1 METSMTE
8 AWQQLQGQV
17 VNEEFPLREYLGGA
31 GQDSS
36 SGGVFLTEISAPE
49 PGPAA
54 QSATAQPVT
63 TQRAAIKLFPLQEIQ
78 NQRTAEQQLSLWR
91 QAANFS
97 DAHIL
102 SIFRAGRCQLNGV
115 DYLYLVM
122 EYAEENLGQILPQ
135 RALSA
140 EEAREMLG
148 PVLDGLAYLHD
159 RGFAHA
165 RLKPS
170 NILAVSDQLKLSSDG
185 VLPLGEPSR
194 DAENPDAYLP
204 PETGRGWVS
213 EASDVWSLGVTLVE
227 ALTQQPPVWSEAEH
241 WEPAL
246 PESMPAPFLEI
257 ARGCLRRDPNSRLTI
272 NEIAAQLGY
281 PLQRKAAAP
290 VVAKAETPA
299 VAPFI
304 EAPATKTPAI
314 ETRKASVEAAAD
326 AVVAPGPVRP
336 RAAESKQRAPRKW
349 GWLVPVFGVL
359 ALAVVLIP
367 RFMNRSAAPQQS
379 ATSSPESTAPAATGE
394 GQGQPGGVPPVAQ
407 TPAGQKQAPQQN
419 STINKNLQTAKAAP
433 PAPVRAGN
441 ANPDEITPTS
451 APVPSEAPAP
461 RASGG
466 AVTAG
471 GVLEQVLPD
480 VPQRSRETIRGTLK
494 LSVRVHVDA
503 MGQVTS
509 AELADPGP
517 SQYFARL
524 ALDAAR
530 RWKFSAGQ
538 VAGHGAASDWILHF
552 AFTREGTRAIPTQE
566 PF

>member
-1 METSMTE
+1 MEASMTE

-17 VNEEFPLREYLGGA
+17 VNEEFPLREYLGAA

-49 PGPAA
+49 PGQAA
-54 QSATAQPVT
+54 QSAAP
-63 TQRAAIKLFPLQEIQ
+63 QRAAIKLFPLQEIQ

-97 DAHIL
+97 DVHIL
-102 SIFRAGRCQLNGV
+102 PIFRAGRCQLNGV

-140 EEAREMLG
+140 EETREMFG

-159 RGFAHA
+159 QGFAHT

-185 VLPLGEPSR
+185 ILPLGEPSR
-194 DAENPDAYLP
+194 SAENPDAFVP
-204 PETGRGWVS
+204 PETGRGWIS

-246 PESMPAPFLEI
+246 PEGMPAPFLEI
-257 ARGCLRRDPNSRLTI
+257 ARGCLRRDPNTRLTI
-272 NEIAAQLGY
+272 NEIAAQLGH
-281 PLQRKAAAP
+281 PLQRKVAAP
-290 VVAKAETPA
+290 VVPKAETPA
-299 VAPFI
+299 PAPYI
-304 EAPATKTPAI
+304 KEPHIKAPAI
-314 ETRKASVEAAAD
+314 ETQPARMEAAAD
-326 AVVAPGPVRP
+326 AAVASAPVRP
-336 RAAESKQRAPRKW
+336 RAAETRQRKREPRKW
-349 GWLVPVFGVL
+349 GWLVPVLGAL

-367 RFMNRSAAPQQS
+367 RFINRSAAPQES
-379 ATSSPESTAPAATGE
+379 ATSAPESATPAATTDGP
-394 GQGQPGGVPPVAQ
+394 GQPGVVPPVSQ

-433 PAPVRAGN
+433 PAPVRSGN
-441 ANPDEITPTS
+441 ANPEEITPTS
-451 APVPSEAPAP
+451 APVPSEVQTP

-466 AVTAG
+466 AVSAG

-503 MGQVTS
+503 TGQVTS

-530 RWKFSAGQ
+530 RWKFNAGQ

-552 AFTREGTRAIPTQE
+552 EFTHERTRATPTQE